1 MNYSLLYSKY
11 YCNSYFILYEI
22 KQKLKHLLTISERDN
37 LQFSPSPG
45 DNPKKKVSVVKLIF
59 QIKRLSLRKFK

>member
-11 YCNSYFILYEI
+11 YCNSYFILHEV
-22 KQKLKHLLTISERDN
+22 KQKLKHLLIISKWDN
-37 LQFSPSPG
+37 LQFSPCPG
-45 DNPKKKVSVVKLIF
+45 DNPKKKVGVVKLIF